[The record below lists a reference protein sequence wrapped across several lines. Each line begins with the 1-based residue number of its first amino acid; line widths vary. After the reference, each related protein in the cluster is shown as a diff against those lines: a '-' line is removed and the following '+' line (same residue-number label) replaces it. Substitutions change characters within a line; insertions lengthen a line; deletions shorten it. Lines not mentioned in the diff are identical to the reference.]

1 MAEEAQKDSK
11 FSNLKQ
17 NKMILF
23 IIIGVVALLLIILI
37 IVGIL
42 IFSGDKEES
51 QSQSNQPLQSAA
63 SKSSTANPN
72 SSLLS
77 VGPMYPLEQFI
88 VNLVST
94 GGGKR
99 YLKTSIALEMSIA
112 EMQPELDSKVDIL
125 RDTIITILS
134 DKTFEEIQTTRGKQ
148 KLKEEILARINE
160 FLVDGRI
167 VNVFFTDFVVQ

>member
-1 MAEEAQKDSK
+1 
-11 FSNLKQ
+11 
-17 NKMILF
+17 
-23 IIIGVVALLLIILI
+23 
-37 IVGIL
+37 
-42 IFSGDKEES
+42 
-51 QSQSNQPLQSAA
+51 
-63 SKSSTANPN
+63 
-72 SSLLS
+72 
-77 VGPMYPLEQFI
+77 MYPLEQFI

>member
-1 MAEEAQKDSK
+1 MAEEEQKVSK
-11 FSNLKQ
+11 LANLKQ

-23 IIIGVVALLLIILI
+23 IIIGVVTLLLIILI

-42 IFSGDKEES
+42 IFSSGEES
-51 QSQSNQPLQSAA
+51 QDENQPAQNSA
-63 SKSSTANPN
+63 SKSSIANPN

-77 VGPMYPLEQFI
+77 VGPMYPLDQFI

-99 YLKTSIALEMSIA
+99 YLKTAIALEMSIA
-112 EMQPELDSKVDIL
+112 KMQSELDSKVNIL
-125 RDTIITILS
+125 RDTIITILAS
-134 DKTFEEIQTTRGKQ
+134 KTFEEIQTTRGKQ

-167 VNVFFTDFVVQ
+167 SNIFFTEFVVQ

>member
-1 MAEEAQKDSK
+1 MAEEQKESK
-11 FSNLKQ
+11 LASLKQ
-17 NKMILF
+17 NKMIMF

-37 IVGIL
+37 VVGIL
-42 IFSGDKEES
+42 IFSGGEES
-51 QSQSNQPLQSAA
+51 QDGNQPAQSSA
-63 SKSSTANPN
+63 SKSSVANPN

-77 VGPMYPLEQFI
+77 VGPMYPLDQFI

-99 YLKTSIALEMSIA
+99 YLKTAIALEMSIA
-112 EMQPELDSKVDIL
+112 EMQPELDTKVNIL
-125 RDTIITILS
+125 RDTIITILAS
-134 DKTFEEIQTTRGKQ
+134 KTFEEIQTTRGKQ

-167 VNVFFTDFVVQ
+167 SNIFFTEFVVQ

>member
-11 FSNLKQ
+11 LSNLKQ

-23 IIIGVVALLLIILI
+23 IIIGVVDLLLIILI

-51 QSQSNQPLQSAA
+51 QPQSNQPLPSAA
-63 SKSSTANPN
+63 AKSSTANPN

-99 YLKTSIALEMSIA
+99 YLKTSIASEMSIA
-112 EMQPELDSKVDIL
+112 EMQS
-125 RDTIITILS
+125 
-134 DKTFEEIQTTRGKQ
+134 
-148 KLKEEILARINE
+148 
-160 FLVDGRI
+160 
-167 VNVFFTDFVVQ
+167 